1 MSTLFSPA
9 HLHVAINHA
18 PIIGVAVAIV
28 PLLVGILTHSRA
40 ALFSGLLAVLL
51 CVGTVPAIM
60 STGEAARDQLVDGS
74 VEPEMD
80 SAGSAACRIHAGRA
94 QTTAPVAY
102 ATGLLALV
110 SMIALIRFPRQ
121 AAWIGWGVILGSLLT
136 MALSVWTALVGGRI
150 RHPEFRDASPV
161 KSAPAATPA
170 PTPSLSPQ
178 SEGSPQ
184 AVPAVSPSATP

>member
-1 MSTLFSPA
+1 
-9 HLHVAINHA
+9 
-18 PIIGVAVAIV
+18 
-28 PLLVGILTHSRA
+28 
-40 ALFSGLLAVLL
+40 
-51 CVGTVPAIM
+51 
-60 STGEAARDQLVDGS
+60 

-136 MALSVWTALVGGRI
+136 MALSVWTALEGGRI

-178 SEGSPQ
+178 SEASPQ
-184 AVPAVSPSATP
+184 AVPAVSPTATP